1 MDGLGHVGAPPE
13 PPAVAAPAAHSSG
26 SYLTLATARRFVSLD
41 VPELDAEVL
50 DSVLEVGADGA
61 TRFRCPCFVVR
72 GSIGGRGSSK
82 SSFVTLTKRQRLT
95 DHVRTASHCAC
106 EYNCVAGTCCSSGL
120 GCTAEG
126 CVSIGTISFILFV
139 LLPCFPLAIYLV
151 VGAASAQAQKRV
163 RLSDVGHTEHEGLPV
178 PVSVPVPGPAAGVGQ
193 SAAVVAPLVGHSSPS
208 LDDTGSKPDD
218 PSAAAVLDGGAVA
231 SATDGMEDVV
241 VLEPEAA
248 AGVAAA
254 HTTWTLPQALGVVT
268 VARQQL
274 IKTLSRR
281 GGLPPEE
288 ASCVV
293 FHDGVP
299 FYKCG
304 VCKVRVHLASGRGA
318 LVEHY
323 LSSKHLRSC
332 SLRAAVTQRPGTRAQ
347 GGGSWPKVGP
357 STGAPTPQALG
368 APAALSVVVAVAL
381 EVALEL
387 AQEAA
392 ATVTV
397 VLLVALTA
405 VWLAGS
411 LECWTGVVSPLLLAV
426 VLLRTTRRPC
436 LSGLCWV
443 LRHLGLVAA
452 MGFRWTALQPC
463 CWTPL
468 IFHVL
473 ISLRLAS
480 SPSLTPLWS
489 WLVRV
494 SQILLEQP
502 QALHLAVPVDL
513 AS

>member
-1 MDGLGHVGAPPE
+1 
-13 PPAVAAPAAHSSG
+13 
-26 SYLTLATARRFVSLD
+26 
-41 VPELDAEVL
+41 
-50 DSVLEVGADGA
+50 
-61 TRFRCPCFVVR
+61 
-72 GSIGGRGSSK
+72 
-82 SSFVTLTKRQRLT
+82 
-95 DHVRTASHCAC
+95 
-106 EYNCVAGTCCSSGL
+106 
-120 GCTAEG
+120 
-126 CVSIGTISFILFV
+126 
-139 LLPCFPLAIYLV
+139 
-151 VGAASAQAQKRV
+151 
-163 RLSDVGHTEHEGLPV
+163 
-178 PVSVPVPGPAAGVGQ
+178 
-193 SAAVVAPLVGHSSPS
+193 
-208 LDDTGSKPDD
+208 
-218 PSAAAVLDGGAVA
+218 
-231 SATDGMEDVV
+231 
-241 VLEPEAA
+241 
-248 AGVAAA
+248 
-254 HTTWTLPQALGVVT
+254 
-268 VARQQL
+268 
-274 IKTLSRR
+274 
-281 GGLPPEE
+281 
-288 ASCVV
+288 
-293 FHDGVP
+293 
-299 FYKCG
+299 
-304 VCKVRVHLASGRGA
+304 VRVHLASGRGA

-332 SLRAAVTQRPGTRAQ
+332 SLRAAVTQRPGMRAQ

-368 APAALSVVVAVAL
+368 APAALSSAPGVPPAVVSVTASAGADATQVGSGGSGPGGSSAGDRAAPGPAPAGNVEAGVAAFALKQSFFLRDLSITDVNEQRWWRWHAEDCVECTMCNKRIFGGGQYRSSLAARVREHRGTAEHSQQYQSL

-405 VWLAGS
+405 VWLARS

-513 AS
+513 AL